1 MITKDNVMEKLK
13 EVVDPE
19 IGLNIVDL
27 GLIYEVAIGQ
37 DNSVNIK
44 MTLTTPGCPMHD
56 SMALW
61 AQRAVESLPK
71 VGPVEV
77 PSLSFSTRERQ
88 RRNFHPRRP
97 RRNLSLHRQ
106 PRMSWN

>member
-1 MITKDNVMEKLK
+1 MITKDDVMEKLK

-61 AQRAVESLPK
+61 AQRAVETLPK

-77 PSLSFSTRERQ
+77 KIVWEPTWNPSM
-88 RRNFHPRRP
+88 
-97 RRNLSLHRQ
+97 
-106 PRMSWN
+106 MSEEAKRYLGYAE